1 MTIELDPQTV
11 KWLILAILII
21 CGAGVNE
28 LGLIV

>member
-1 MTIELDPQTV
+1 MTIELDPGTIRYLLIAL
-11 KWLILAILII
+11 LIL